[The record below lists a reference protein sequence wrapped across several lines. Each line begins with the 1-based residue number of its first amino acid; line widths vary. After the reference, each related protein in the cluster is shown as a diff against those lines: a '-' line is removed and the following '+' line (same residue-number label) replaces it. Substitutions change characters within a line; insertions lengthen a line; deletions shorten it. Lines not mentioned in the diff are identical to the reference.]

1 MSGDLLTSMKKA
13 SQRFAGAVA
22 DTGAKTMLKTDI
34 AFLERDIKSR
44 KHAFG
49 IEIYNILQSSSAA
62 TAASATSE
70 EIQKAYDQCQHDI
83 KNLESKVNSKR
94 QEMEAIDRTTS
105 GSGGGFMN
113 SNVVDDAESPG
124 IPSTP

>member
-49 IEIYNILQSSSAA
+49 IEIYDILQSSSATA
-62 TAASATSE
+62 TTE
-70 EIQKAYDQCQHDI
+70 EVQKAYGLCQNDI
-83 KNLESKVNSKR
+83 KSLESKVNSKR

-105 GSGGGFMN
+105 GSGGGGGFMN

>member
-44 KHAFG
+44 KQAFG
-49 IEIYNILQSSSAA
+49 IEIYDILQSSSVAA
-62 TAASATSE
+62 TTE
-70 EIQKAYDQCQHDI
+70 EVQKAYELCQNDI
-83 KNLESKVNSKR
+83 KLLESKVNSKR

>member
-44 KHAFG
+44 KQAFG
-49 IEIYNILQSSSAA
+49 IEIYDILQSSSVAA
-62 TAASATSE
+62 TTE
-70 EIQKAYDQCQHDI
+70 EVQKAYELCQNDI
-83 KNLESKVNSKR
+83 KLLESKVNSKR
-94 QEMEAIDRTTS
+94 QEMEAIDRTSSS
-105 GSGGGFMN
+105 GGGGGFMN

>member
-49 IEIYNILQSSSAA
+49 IDIYDILQSSSVAA
-62 TAASATSE
+62 TTE
-70 EIQKAYDQCQHDI
+70 EVQKAYELCQNDI
-83 KNLESKVNSKR
+83 KLLESKVNSKR

-105 GSGGGFMN
+105 GSGGGGGFMN